1 MTVVKIYR
9 RPIKESVSIY
19 TLKPIVIFMV
29 LLLLVT
35 IGNLKSFVVF
45 LVIELCVLFFAA
57 ALTATQL
64 FYVVLTENSLIVRN
78 PVYRFWR
85 AKFGLHTIEKIE
97 IGYKGGLSR
106 PYIQV
111 VIPARKSWRYVTDLV
126 DERDYSDLIET
137 LRKMGFKVETPGM
150 DYIINKHENL

>member
-9 RPIKESVSIY
+9 RPIKKSVSIY
-19 TLKPIVIFMV
+19 TLKPIVIFMF

-35 IGNLKSFVVF
+35 IGNLKGFVVF

-64 FYVVLTENSLIVRN
+64 FYVVLTENSLIIKN
-78 PVYRFWR
+78 PIYRTWF
-85 AKFGLHTIEKIE
+85 AEFQFVAIEKIE

-111 VIPARKSWRYVTDLV
+111 VMPVRKSWRYVTDLV

-137 LRKMGFKVETPGM
+137 LRKMGLKIETPGM